1 MWKNEKEMNRGK
13 ATMHLLVS
21 IGEIIDA
28 IREAVALLER
38 GKSSEGM
45 AQLTAAIENVR
56 EEIANWEAASGDT
69 PLPRQELVGEL
80 RAVLEDLLAARKT
93 LEAVTRSGS

>member
-1 MWKNEKEMNRGK
+1 MWKNEREMNMGK
-13 ATMHLLVS
+13 AAMHLLVS
-21 IGEIIDA
+21 IGGIMDA
-28 IREAVALLER
+28 IREAVTLLER

-56 EEIANWEAASGDT
+56 EEIANWEGASGET

-80 RAVLEDLLAARKT
+80 RAVLEELLAART
-93 LEAVTRSGS
+93 ALETATSFGS

>member
-1 MWKNEKEMNRGK
+1 MWKNEREMNMGK
-13 ATMHLLVS
+13 AAMHLLVS
-21 IGEIIDA
+21 IGEIMDT
-28 IREAVALLER
+28 IREAVTLLER

-56 EEIANWEAASGDT
+56 EEIANWEAASGET

-93 LEAVTRSGS
+93 LETVTQSGS

>member
-1 MWKNEKEMNRGK
+1 MWKNEREMNMGK
-13 ATMHLLVS
+13 AAMHLLVS
-21 IGEIIDA
+21 IGEIMDT
-28 IREAVALLER
+28 IREAVTLLER

-56 EEIANWEAASGDT
+56 EEIANWEGASGET

-93 LEAVTRSGS
+93 LETATSFGS

>member
-28 IREAVALLER
+28 IREVVALLEC

-56 EEIANWEAASGDT
+56 EEIANWEGASGET

-80 RAVLEDLLAARKT
+80 RAVLEDLLAART
-93 LEAVTRSGS
+93 ALETVTRSGS